1 VAKAGAEDEDGMRQ
15 LRKSENGAGDAP
27 LTEAGL
33 STDCGA
39 VPLTARTP
47 SHRRWVERERTFK
60 VGGAAHLHESYR
72 ERTSM
77 MGGAAPQHES

>member
-1 VAKAGAEDEDGMRQ
+1 MRQ
-15 LRKSENGAGDAP
+15 LKKSENGAGDAP

-33 STDCGA
+33 STGQGA

-47 SHRRWVERERTFK
+47 CHRCWVERERAFK

-77 MGGAAPQHES
+77 MGGAAPLDES